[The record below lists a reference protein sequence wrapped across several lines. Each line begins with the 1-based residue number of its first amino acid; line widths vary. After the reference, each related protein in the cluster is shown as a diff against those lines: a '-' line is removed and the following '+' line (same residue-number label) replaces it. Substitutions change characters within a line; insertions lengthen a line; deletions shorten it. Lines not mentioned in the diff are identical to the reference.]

1 MSNLIRYIIQEDP
14 EKQMKKNDL
23 DYTKYPTSWAP
34 IQKQSQEDKYKGY
47 KFSSKNLLENSFN
60 SLTSNKSAQS
70 KDEGSFM
77 GGISNIFNNIKSDEK
92 SSSNTSLPQSIAK
105 TATEESSK
113 IGNILSPKPIG
124 NDNASYKIAQNNK
137 PNIANDV
144 NISSIKKNTDEELI
158 ERMTPVLYQM
168 EEPKNHIY
176 IDTTW
181 NKTSGIGA
189 NVNDWDTFKNINWQ
203 INGRAATE
211 EEKRAAFDIYQKDID
226 IGLKNKDAKGNVIK
240 NNRKADAYKSYS
252 QLALNDEEINKL
264 LKQHLQD
271 DIKYLQKEFPDFAS
285 YPPEL
290 QNVLLDIKF
299 NTGNVSQE
307 NWPKLRKAIAEKNL
321 FGDEGIID
329 NVHRKDVGE
338 DRNLW
343 AEQQIRNIKSW

>member
-1 MSNLIRYIIQEDP
+1 M
-14 EKQMKKNDL
+14 
-23 DYTKYPTSWAP
+23 
-34 IQKQSQEDKYKGY
+34 
-47 KFSSKNLLENSFN
+47 LENDFSHLQ
-60 SLTSNKSAQS
+60 SKPAPTAQS
-70 KDEGSFM
+70 YLSQALAKNVAKEG
-77 GGISNIFNNIKSDEK
+77 NKV
-92 SSSNTSLPQSIAK
+92 SSA
-105 TATEESSK
+105 
-113 IGNILSPKPIG
+113 LSPKSIG
-124 NDNASYKIAQNNK
+124 NDAASYKIAQNNK
-137 PNIANDV
+137 GNTENDA

-158 ERMTPVLYQM
+158 ERMTPILYQM

-203 INGRAATE
+203 INERAATE
-211 EEKRAAFDIYQKDID
+211 EEKRAAFDVYQKDID
-226 IGLKNKDAKGNVIK
+226 MGLKNKDAKGNVIK
-240 NNRKADAYKSYS
+240 NNKKADAYKSYS
-252 QLALNDEEINKL
+252 QLTLNDEEINKL

-271 DIKYLQKEFPDFAS
+271 DIKYLQKEFPDFAY

>member
-1 MSNLIRYIIQEDP
+1 MSNLIQYIVQEDP
-14 EKQMKKNDL
+14 EEELKK
-23 DYTKYPTSWAP
+23 
-34 IQKQSQEDKYKGY
+34 KQSQTLLSRELSSRQDTDKNY
-47 KFSSKNLLENSFN
+47 KFNSRHLLENDFSH
-60 SLTSNKSAQS
+60 LQS
-70 KDEGSFM
+70 KPAPTARSYL
-77 GGISNIFNNIKSDEK
+77 SQA
-92 SSSNTSLPQSIAK
+92 LAK
-105 TATEESSK
+105 NVATEGNKVSSA
-113 IGNILSPKPIG
+113 LSPKSIG
-124 NDNASYKIAQNNK
+124 NDTASYKIAQNNK
-137 PNIANDV
+137 GNTENDA

-158 ERMTPVLYQM
+158 ERMTPILYQM

-203 INGRAATE
+203 INERAATE
-211 EEKRAAFDIYQKDID
+211 EEKRAAFDVYQKDID
-226 IGLKNKDAKGNVIK
+226 MGLKNKDAKGNVIK
-240 NNRKADAYKSYS
+240 NNKKADAYKSYS
-252 QLALNDEEINKL
+252 QLTLNDEEINKL

>member
-1 MSNLIRYIIQEDP
+1 M
-14 EKQMKKNDL
+14 
-23 DYTKYPTSWAP
+23 
-34 IQKQSQEDKYKGY
+34 
-47 KFSSKNLLENSFN
+47 LENDFSH
-60 SLTSNKSAQS
+60 LQS
-70 KDEGSFM
+70 KPAPTARSYL
-77 GGISNIFNNIKSDEK
+77 SQA
-92 SSSNTSLPQSIAK
+92 LAK
-105 TATEESSK
+105 NVATEGNKVSSA
-113 IGNILSPKPIG
+113 LSPKPIG
-124 NDNASYKIAQNNK
+124 NDALSYKIAQNNK
-137 PNIANDV
+137 GNTENDA

-158 ERMTPVLYQM
+158 ERMTPILYQM

-203 INGRAATE
+203 INERAATE
-211 EEKRAAFDIYQKDID
+211 EEKRAAFDVYQKDID
-226 IGLKNKDAKGNVIK
+226 MGLKNKDAKGNVIK
-240 NNRKADAYKSYS
+240 NNKKADAYKSYS
-252 QLALNDEEINKL
+252 QLTLNDEEINKL

>member
-23 DYTKYPTSWAP
+23 DYTKYSTSWASV
-34 IQKQSQEDKYKGY
+34 QKQSQEDKYKGY

-60 SLTSNKSAQS
+60 SLTANKSSQS
-70 KDEGSFM
+70 KDDGSFM
-77 GGISNIFNNIKSDEK
+77 SGISNIFNNIKSDEK
-92 SSSNTSLPQSIAK
+92 SSSNASLPQSIAK

-113 IGNILSPKPIG
+113 IGNVFSPKSIG
-124 NDNASYKIAQNNK
+124 NDGASYKIAQNDK
-137 PNIANDV
+137 ENIANDA
-144 NISSIKKNTDEELI
+144 NISSEKFSDKELTERMLPVIKK
-158 ERMTPVLYQM
+158 M
-168 EEPKNHIY
+168 EKPLDYIY

-181 NKTSGIGA
+181 NKTTGAGA
-189 NVNDWDTFKNINWQ
+189 NVDDWNTFNKVNWKVD
-203 INGRAATE
+203 GRSATE
-211 EEKRAAFDIYQKDID
+211 EEKRATFDYFDKITS
-226 IGLKNKDAKGNVIK
+226 KGKQNVDEKGKLLEK
-240 NNRKADAYKSYS
+240 NNNKADFYSNKS
-252 QLALNDEEINKL
+252 QLRISSNETDRL
-264 LKQHLQD
+264 LRNHITK

-299 NTGNVSQE
+299 NTGNVSAE
-307 NWPKLRKAIAEKNL
+307 NWPKLRKAISEKNL
-321 FGDEGIID
+321 FGKEGILK

>member
-1 MSNLIRYIIQEDP
+1 
-14 EKQMKKNDL
+14 
-23 DYTKYPTSWAP
+23 
-34 IQKQSQEDKYKGY
+34 
-47 KFSSKNLLENSFN
+47 
-60 SLTSNKSAQS
+60 
-70 KDEGSFM
+70 M
-77 GGISNIFNNIKSDEK
+77 GI
-92 SSSNTSLPQSIAK
+92 
-105 TATEESSK
+105 
-113 IGNILSPKPIG
+113 
-124 NDNASYKIAQNNK
+124 
-137 PNIANDV
+137 
-144 NISSIKKNTDEELI
+144 
-158 ERMTPVLYQM
+158 
-168 EEPKNHIY
+168 
-176 IDTTW
+176 
-181 NKTSGIGA
+181 
-189 NVNDWDTFKNINWQ
+189 NDWDTFKNINWQ
-203 INGRAATE
+203 INERAATE

-240 NNRKADAYKSYS
+240 NNKKADTYKSYS
-252 QLALNDEEINKL
+252 QLTLNDEEINKL

-343 AEQQIRNIKSW
+343 TEQQIRNIKSW

>member
-1 MSNLIRYIIQEDP
+1 ME
-14 EKQMKKNDL
+14 ND
-23 DYTKYPTSWAP
+23 
-34 IQKQSQEDKYKGY
+34 
-47 KFSSKNLLENSFN
+47 FSHL
-60 SLTSNKSAQS
+60 QS
-70 KDEGSFM
+70 KPAPTARSYL
-77 GGISNIFNNIKSDEK
+77 SQA
-92 SSSNTSLPQSIAK
+92 LAK
-105 TATEESSK
+105 NVATEGNKVSSA
-113 IGNILSPKPIG
+113 LSPKPIG
-124 NDNASYKIAQNNK
+124 NDALSYKIAQNNK
-137 PNIANDV
+137 GNTENDA

-158 ERMTPVLYQM
+158 ERMTPILYQM

-203 INGRAATE
+203 INERAATE
-211 EEKRAAFDIYQKDID
+211 EEKRAAFDVYQKDID
-226 IGLKNKDAKGNVIK
+226 MGLKNKDAKGNVIK
-240 NNRKADAYKSYS
+240 NNKKADAYKSYS
-252 QLALNDEEINKL
+252 QLTLNDEEINKL

>member
-1 MSNLIRYIIQEDP
+1 M
-14 EKQMKKNDL
+14 
-23 DYTKYPTSWAP
+23 
-34 IQKQSQEDKYKGY
+34 
-47 KFSSKNLLENSFN
+47 LENDFSH
-60 SLTSNKSAQS
+60 LQS
-70 KDEGSFM
+70 KPAPTARSYL
-77 GGISNIFNNIKSDEK
+77 SQA
-92 SSSNTSLPQSIAK
+92 LAK
-105 TATEESSK
+105 NVATEGNKVSSA
-113 IGNILSPKPIG
+113 LSPKPIG
-124 NDNASYKIAQNNK
+124 NDALSYKIAQNNK
-137 PNIANDV
+137 GNTENDA

-158 ERMTPVLYQM
+158 ERMTPILYQM

-203 INGRAATE
+203 INERAATE
-211 EEKRAAFDIYQKDID
+211 EEKRAAFDVYQKDID
-226 IGLKNKDAKGNVIK
+226 MGLKNKDAKGNVIK
-240 NNRKADAYKSYS
+240 NNKKADAYKSYS
-252 QLALNDEEINKL
+252 QLTLNDEEINKL

-307 NWPKLRKAIAEKNL
+307 NWTKLRHAIAEKNL